1 MKGQQMTRRNFCWFT
16 DSGMFNDGFR
26 NRFEAEWNGKREL
39 AELVSGNNY
48 FYTGEVS
55 PWRPDVSGFAEE
67 LLNLVQQQAD
77 WEAPSDEAVDWLDDV
92 AEDDFEELGQMMQRT
107 FNRWIRKHPEYKLD
121 FFEVENVRGVEL
133 HEANL

>member
-26 NRFEAEWNGKREL
+26 NRFEAEW
-39 AELVSGNNY
+39 
-48 FYTGEVS
+48 
-55 PWRPDVSGFAEE
+55 
-67 LLNLVQQQAD
+67 
-77 WEAPSDEAVDWLDDV
+77 EAPSDEAVDWLDDV
-92 AEDDFEELGQMMQRT
+92 AEDDFNELGQMMQRT